1 MSKYGFNPKELRKT
15 IVTQIDKDG
24 FHNRTVTYG
33 KDSGGSESSDW
44 STATITFQN
53 DTSTPFEFR
62 YPVTYS
68 TSSGGQLRKA
78 AQDETTRRHGVGL
91 YIDNAG
97 TYKNGMS
104 TIVETILYKGALMV
118 PFWVMIRSDT
128 FAGDF
133 FSSFKLD
140 LSENVRLVES
150 DDDDY
155 FCITGD
161 CEITIK
167 DHDDNPQ

>member
-24 FHNRTVTYG
+24 FHNRTVVYG

-62 YPVTYS
+62 CPMIADDVPNMVT
-68 TSSGGQLRKA
+68 
-78 AQDETTRRHGVGL
+78 GL
-91 YIDNAG
+91 YIDSAG
-97 TYKNGMS
+97 TFKNGS
-104 TIVETILYKGALMV
+104 FATIGTILYKGGLMV
-118 PFWVMIRSDT
+118 PFWIMIRSDT

-133 FSSFKLD
+133 FSNFKLD
-140 LSENVRLVES
+140 LSGNVELVEYN
-150 DDDDY
+150 DDDY
-155 FCITGD
+155 LHITGD

>member
-24 FHNRTVTYG
+24 FRNRTVVYG
-33 KDSGGSESSDW
+33 KDSGESQSSDL
-44 STATITFQN
+44 STAIIMFKN
-53 DTSTPFEFR
+53 NTSTPFEFR
-62 YPVTYS
+62 CPMIT
-68 TSSGGQLRKA
+68 
-78 AQDETTRRHGVGL
+78 DGVPNMADGL

-97 TYKNGMS
+97 TFKNGNS
-104 TIVETILYKGALMV
+104 APIVTILYKGGLMV
-118 PFWVMIRSDT
+118 PFWVMIRSNT